1 MTGLKKRRAV
11 RAGNRPAGN
20 TGWRRREG
28 IRRIRTARRQIRTLC
43 RQVCTGVYAHAAPG
57 GHRHTRLCRRLRWCV
72 LVMLSRR
79 RVVEFPLLG
88 PVNLN
93 GARLWLLCLL
103 LAIGGLVYEA

>member
-1 MTGLKKRRAV
+1 M
-11 RAGNRPAGN
+11 
-20 TGWRRREG
+20 
-28 IRRIRTARRQIRTLC
+28 
-43 RQVCTGVYAHAAPG
+43 
-57 GHRHTRLCRRLRWCV
+57 

-79 RVVEFPLLG
+79 QVVEFPLLG